1 MTSAGPADNTDNHRQ
16 NGSAGTQNG
25 CPLHCSSFRMIRIA
39 GIDKY
44 QGFEYDTEQID
55 YTITRRVSMELRK
68 EEQGELINCLLDMGQ
83 LLLDCGAEISRVE
96 DTLSRMAG
104 AYGSKHADVFVITS
118 IISISIEFS
127 SKDVLTETRRIFSS
141 SGTDFYRLEKLNSIS
156 RSCCASPMPI
166 AELKRALEDVAHGR
180 KPIAVV
186 LVGSALAAGGF
197 AMFFGGGMWDGIS
210 AAIFGLLI
218 CLVQRRLASTK
229 LSTVGGNLLL
239 SFVTG
244 LCVGIIC
251 KIIPVL
257 NMDKILIG
265 DIMLMI
271 PGLAMT
277 NSIRNMLGG
286 DTISGVVRLIE
297 SLIWAGALAGGFMTA
312 FMIINLLA

>member
-1 MTSAGPADNTDNHRQ
+1 
-16 NGSAGTQNG
+16 
-25 CPLHCSSFRMIRIA
+25 
-39 GIDKY
+39 
-44 QGFEYDTEQID
+44 
-55 YTITRRVSMELRK
+55 MELKK

-96 DTLSRMAG
+96 DTLSRMAA
-104 AYGSKHADVFVITS
+104 AYGSTHADVFVITS
-118 IISISIEFS
+118 IISISIEFP
-127 SKDVLTETRRIFSS
+127 SKDVLTETRRIYSS

-156 RSCCASPMPI
+156 RRCCASPMPI
-166 AELKRALEDVAHGR
+166 EELNSALKDIIHGQ
-180 KPIAVV
+180 KPLSAV
-186 LVGSALAAGGF
+186 LIGSALAAGGF
-197 AMFFGGGMWDGIS
+197 AVFFGGGIWDGI
-210 AAIFGLLI
+210 AAAVFGLLI
-218 CLVQRRLASTK
+218 CLVQRRLGRTL
-229 LSTVGGNLLL
+229 LSTVGANLLL

-244 LCVGIIC
+244 ICVGVIC
-251 KIIPVL
+251 KVIPVF